1 MILQNDDRTLGT
13 PGEMDCAR
21 EAIHLS
27 GAIQPHGY
35 LLSCTL
41 PDWVVRHASANIAGL
56 LDMPPDQV
64 IGKRLGEHVADDV
77 LQPLLEAIA
86 LLEPGATPQR
96 AAVGNIGA
104 LAHLCDISVH
114 VASGLVHLEIEPRT
128 VNAVR
133 QAPTVVAQRMI
144 SRVSGAADMRGF
156 HQRSAEEIRQLT
168 GYDRVMVYRFRH
180 DDAGEVIA
188 EARADDMEPF
198 LGLRFPASDIP
209 AQARALYVR
218 NRIRVIPDS
227 RYQAVPILPGRD
239 VAGAPLDLSQH
250 ALRSVSPVHLEY
262 LRNMGVA
269 ASMSVSIVSGGRL
282 WGLIACHHREPRLVP
297 PSVRAAADMFS
308 LFVSMRVSAAEQA
321 IAMQHESRAREVRDR
336 LALRLSGREDLSTS
350 LIGALDLLE
359 SAVPCDGIA
368 LRSDGQWHTHG
379 RTPTLDGLP
388 HALEWARG
396 QGADRLPATD
406 HAASWLLPD
415 ANEGLAGVLA
425 IRFGRRD
432 DWLLFF
438 RREQVEDVV
447 WAGDPH
453 KPMVATDD
461 GVRIAPRKSFASWR
475 ETVRGRSLPWSDADR
490 TAAERLRWL
499 LQERPWQPLPDDAE
513 NVSDMRLFRR
523 RHVLSE
529 QKSRLDQL
537 GALLDGL
544 GHLEDAETAR
554 IGERIAALEA
564 ELRQLMLGNSLS

>member
-1 MILQNDDRTLGT
+1 M
-13 PGEMDCAR
+13 PGESDCAR

-41 PDWVVRHASANIAGL
+41 PHWTVRQASANVAAL
-56 LDMPPDQV
+56 LDMPPEQV
-64 IGKRLGEHVADDV
+64 IGHSLREHVADEV
-77 LQPLLEAIA
+77 LQPLLDVIDM
-86 LLEPGATPQR
+86 LEPDAPPQR

-104 LAHLCDISVH
+104 MAHLCDISVH
-114 VASGLVHLEIEPRT
+114 VAGGLVHLEIEPRT
-128 VNAVR
+128 AMPAR
-133 QAPTVVAQRMI
+133 QTPTVVAQRMI
-144 SRVSGAADMRGF
+144 ARVSAAADMRGF
-156 HQRSAEEIRQLT
+156 HQRTAEEIRQLT

-198 LGLRFPASDIP
+198 LGLRYPASDIP
-209 AQARALYVR
+209 PQARALYVR

-227 RYQAVPILPGRD
+227 SYTAVPILPGRD
-239 VAGAPLDLSQH
+239 DTGAPLDLSQH

-269 ASMSVSIVSGGRL
+269 ASMSISIISGGRL

-321 IAMQHESRAREVRDR
+321 VVSQQEEGAREVREM
-336 LALRLSGREDLSTS
+336 LALRITGQKDSATALA
-350 LIGALDLLE
+350 GALELLE
-359 SAVPCDGIA
+359 RTLPCDGVG
-368 LRSDGQWHTHG
+368 LRSDGQWTTHG
-379 RTPTLDGLP
+379 HTPSLEGLA
-388 HALEWARG
+388 HALEWARRHG
-396 QGADRLPATD
+396 GERLPNVD
-406 HAASWLLPD
+406 DAALWLLPD
-415 ANEGLAGVLA
+415 ANDGLAGLLA
-425 IRFGRRD
+425 IPFGRRD

-461 GVRIAPRKSFASWR
+461 GIRIAPRKSFASWR
-475 ETVRGRSLPWSDADR
+475 ETVRGHALPWSDADR
-490 TAAERLRWL
+490 AAAERLRRL
-499 LQERPWQPLPDDAE
+499 LQERQWQPLPEDAG
-513 NVSDMRLFRR
+513 NVADMRTFRR
-523 RHVLSE
+523 RHVIAE

-537 GALLDGL
+537 GGLLDGL
-544 GHLEDAETAR
+544 GHLEDAQTAR
-554 IGERIAALEA
+554 IGERIAELEA
-564 ELRQLMLGNSLS
+564 ELRQLMLGNPMS